1 MEALKQ
7 GSLTLYYEIE
17 SEGIVITG
25 GSGIGSILELPGT
38 ILGMPVKRVAKKAFL
53 GRAALIKA
61 VFPKTV
67 EVVERWALAQCK
79 NLRQAVFLCEEV
91 TLESGVFDECER
103 LEAVCLGS
111 ELVDDMAVLCGA
123 LPVRM
128 KAEFLM
134 QAEDIG
140 SREWYLK
147 WDRKLTS
154 FLQEDDEEGY
164 TTLVLCGEEDIL
176 RSVPGY
182 IKDRRIEKAALCF
195 IRLRY
200 CQNLSEE
207 HRQVFGDYIL
217 KHKKGCATDEAWQA
231 LLTQFGDDIAYYELF
246 AGIGGMTAEH
256 MDAMLTDM
264 GTDHAEAKAYLMKY
278 QAEHFGTENIFDAFS
293 L

>member
-1 MEALKQ
+1 MEVFKQ
-7 GSLTLYYEIE
+7 GSLTLYYETE

-25 GSGIGSILELPGT
+25 GSGIGSVLELPAA

-53 GRAALIKA
+53 GQDSLIKV
-61 VFPKTV
+61 VFPDTV

-79 NLRQAVFLCEEV
+79 NLKQAVFLFGAV
-91 TLESGVFDECER
+91 TLESGVFDECDR

-111 ELVDDMAVLCGA
+111 ETVDDQAVLFGT

-134 QAEDIG
+134 LAEDIG

-147 WDRKLTS
+147 WDRKLMS

-164 TTLVLCGEEDIL
+164 TALVLCGEEDIL

-182 IKDRRIEKAALCF
+182 IKDRRMEKAALCF

-200 CQNLSEE
+200 CRNLSET
-207 HRQVFGDYIL
+207 HREAFADYIL
-217 KHKKGCATDEAWQA
+217 KHKKGSATDEAWQA

-246 AGIGGMTAEH
+246 ARLGGITAKD

-264 GTDHAEAKAYLMKY
+264 GADHAEAKAYLMKY
-278 QAEHFGTENIFDAFS
+278 QAEHFGAEDIFDAFS